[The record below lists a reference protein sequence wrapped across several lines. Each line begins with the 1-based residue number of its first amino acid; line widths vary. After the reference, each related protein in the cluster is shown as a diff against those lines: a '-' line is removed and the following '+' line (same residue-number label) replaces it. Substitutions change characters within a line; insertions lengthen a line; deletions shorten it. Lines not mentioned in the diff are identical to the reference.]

1 MPLYQYQGIRRAD
14 GKGVKGTR
22 DADSEKALRAALKR
36 DGILPAEIAE
46 KGGAVDR
53 RSVDF
58 KRLLLQRVKKADIEL
73 ITRQLATLTRS
84 GISLVES
91 LTAIIDQADKPDL
104 KTALIDVREQ
114 VNQGLSLADAFGRHP
129 KYFDTLYRNMV
140 HAGEQSGTLE
150 QVLGRLADFMSAQNR
165 LRSKVMSAMA
175 YPAVMAVMG
184 IVIIGVM
191 MVVVVP
197 KMTSIFQ
204 TFGKE
209 MLPLPT
215 RALIATSDFVQGFWW
230 LLLALL
236 VLGVFAF
243 RRWKRTPKGEL
254 KWHGFV
260 LWAPIFGSLAMMTA
274 ISRFAKTL
282 STLLASGVP
291 LLTAMDIT
299 KGVLGN
305 AVLQQVV
312 IDASSSIREG
322 ESIAEP
328 LKASGRFPPLVTHM
342 IAVGER
348 SGQLEEMLENV
359 ALSYD
364 AQVETRVATLTSL
377 LEPLMIVL
385 MGLGAGSIAV
395 AILLPL
401 MQMSEFVQ

>member
-1 MPLYQYQGIRRAD
+1 VPLYQYQGIRRAD
-14 GKGVKGTR
+14 GKSVRGTR
-22 DADSEKALRAALKR
+22 DADNEKALRATLKR
-36 DGILPAEIAE
+36 EGILLSEISE
-46 KGGAVDR
+46 KGTAADR

-58 KRLLLQRVKKADIEL
+58 KRLLFKRVNKADIEL
-73 ITRQLATLTRS
+73 ATRQLATLTRS

-91 LTAIIDQADKPDL
+91 LTAIIDQSDKPDL
-104 KTALIDVREQ
+104 KTAFIDVRDQ
-114 VNQGLSLADAFGRHP
+114 VNQGMSLADAFARHP
-129 KYFDTLYRNMV
+129 KYFDTLYCNMV
-140 HAGEQSGTLE
+140 NAGEQSGTIE
-150 QVLGRLADFMSAQNR
+150 QVLGRLADFMAAQNR
-165 LRSKVMSAMA
+165 LKSKVISAMA

-184 IVIIGVM
+184 IIIISIM

-215 RALIATSDFVQGFWW
+215 RMLIGTSDFMRSFWW
-230 LLLALL
+230 LVLALI
-236 VLGVFAF
+236 VIGIVAF
-243 RRWKRTPKGEL
+243 RKWKKTGKGEL

-260 LWAPIFGSLAMMTA
+260 LWAPLFGKLSMMMA
-274 ISRFAKTL
+274 VSRFSKTL
-282 STLLASGVP
+282 STLLSSGVP

-305 AVLQQVV
+305 AVLQQVIV
-312 IDASSSIREG
+312 EASSSIREG

-359 ALSYD
+359 ATSYD

-377 LEPLMIVL
+377 LEPLMIVV

-395 AILLPL
+395 AILMPL
-401 MQMSEFVQ
+401 MKMSEFVQ